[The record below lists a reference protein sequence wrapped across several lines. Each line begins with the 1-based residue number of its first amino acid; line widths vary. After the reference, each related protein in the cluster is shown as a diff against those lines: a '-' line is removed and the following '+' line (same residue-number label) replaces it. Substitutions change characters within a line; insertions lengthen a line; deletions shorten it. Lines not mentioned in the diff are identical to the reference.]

1 MKFYKQLIFLGALM
15 FSLVLSSSAQIS
27 LPNPKEF
34 KSDMLGA
41 MIPTGDLS
49 LNNDQKEELKKQ
61 NESFLD
67 NVIKIAQGDDSE
79 DKKISSIKDLAGK
92 NNKALEGIFGDP
104 GVVKKYKKKV
114 KKSIRPFKRKY
125 KLATLIL

>member
-1 MKFYKQLIFLGALM
+1 MKYFKQLLFLGLFM
-15 FSLVLSSSAQIS
+15 FSLIINASAQIS

-41 MIPTGDLS
+41 MVPTGDLS

-67 NVIKIAQGDDSE
+67 AVIKIAQGDDSE
-79 DKKISSIKDLAGK
+79 DKKISAIKDLAGK
-92 NNKALEGIFGDP
+92 NSKALDGIFGDP